1 MAIGKDKSRM
11 IITLEKDD
19 HDKIKYLAAKDNRNV
34 SNYMQVLIKEHIDK
48 MENTN

>member
-19 HDKIKYLAAKDNRNV
+19 HDKVKDLAAKDNRNV
-34 SNYMQVLIKEHIDK
+34 SNYMQVLIKEHIEK
-48 MENTN
+48 MKNTN